1 MDFEH
6 SLAAAQ
12 SGDEDGFAMLWRE
25 LHPPLI
31 RYLRVLAP
39 SNADD
44 VASECWLQV
53 IRSLGTFRG
62 DRAGFTSWLF
72 TIARSKV
79 IDAKRREVRRPTEPL
94 DDTATELLVASDNT
108 ETLAL
113 QRFDT
118 EAALRMIAELPP
130 EQAEIIMLRVVAD
143 LDVAQVARI
152 VRKSPGAV
160 RATTHRALVQ
170 LRRRWTSI
178 PDDELPTPLADRK
191 PLRQSGERTE
201 TSAKAVTT

>member
-1 MDFEH
+1 MDFDN

-39 SNADD
+39 NSADD
-44 VASECWLQV
+44 IASECWLQV
-53 IRSLGTFRG
+53 IRSLGKFRG

-72 TIARSKV
+72 TIARSKM
-79 IDAKRREVRRPTEPL
+79 IDAKRREQRRPADSL
-94 DDTATELLVASDNT
+94 DDAAGELLAASDDT

-118 EAALRMIAELPP
+118 EAALQLISQLPR

-143 LDVAQVARI
+143 LDVAEVARI

-160 RATTHRALVQ
+160 RATTHRALAQ
-170 LRRRWTSI
+170 LRRRC
-178 PDDELPTPLADRK
+178 EKEPLGR
-191 PLRQSGERTE
+191 SGEPAE
-201 TSAKAVTT
+201 TSSKAVTA